1 MAREKLTTALETDGD
16 PWLLLGPTS
25 YRADGETELVL
36 PLREVGEDGGLRVV
50 ERVRPWQPGAKLD
63 ETGAMPD
70 TFSLGFVF
78 NQDVTEPEV
87 ETQGIQVWP
96 DLLEALVLQF
106 KTGKTATLNLPWKR
120 GLRVKPL
127 TWQRRAMSDD
137 NRGGETLS
145 VSLKQDN
152 EDALDR
158 EAFEAVAV
166 KANVQRA
173 AEEAVFSLE
182 QDGMSAAAA
191 DSLRSAS
198 DLGGFG
204 DPGANIVELAAGLA
218 KLLNQP
224 AEFAQAVAAQA
235 QRLRRAS
242 KILLDAFSS
251 GEDGRDQMNGPD
263 GAAARAKLL
272 DLLELAANA
281 EAEARATLPK
291 TRGYTAPRRTTIWLI
306 ATELGQNARELMAI
320 NSQVEDF
327 SFIEQGDSVI
337 VFAE

>member
-25 YRADGETELVL
+25 YRADGEAELLL

-70 TFSLGFVF
+70 TFTLGFVF
-78 NQDVTEPEV
+78 NQDISEPEV

-96 DLLEALVLQF
+96 DLLEALVRQF

-127 TWQRRAMSDD
+127 TWQRRAMPDD

-166 KANVQRA
+166 KSNVKRA

-182 QDGMSAAAA
+182 ADGMSAAAA
-191 DSLRSAS
+191 DSLRSVSAF
-198 DLGGFG
+198 GGIG
-204 DPGANIVELAAGLA
+204 DPGANIVELASGLA
-218 KLLNQP
+218 EILNQP
-224 AEFAQAVAAQA
+224 SEFAQAIATQA
-235 QRLRRAS
+235 QRLRRAG
-242 KILLDAFSS
+242 KLLMDAFSS
-251 GEDGRDQMNGPD
+251 GEEGRDQMNGPE
-263 GAAARAKLL
+263 GASARAKLL

-291 TRGYTAPRRTTIWLI
+291 TRSYTAQRRTTIWLI

-320 NSQVEDF
+320 NSAIEDF
-327 SFIEQGDSVI
+327 SFIEPGTSVL